1 MRYSTLH
8 VCPSQKSPSFS
19 NQSFFLFGSQV
30 PGVRSVPQ
38 VTTVTPPSQVGGASR
53 AGAVTTLTCQ
63 TWMRVTGGQES
74 VRSVSTTQ
82 RDRTVACATAVTMET
97 PRDAT
102 AEVSDC

>member
-1 MRYSTLH
+1 MFHLTTLFF
-8 VCPSQKSPSFS
+8 QKCHTFS
-19 NQSFFLFGSQV
+19 LNLFSYWSQV
-30 PGVRSVPQ
+30 PGVSSAPL

-82 RDRTVACATAVTMET
+82 RDQTVGCARVVTMET
-97 PRDAT
+97 PHDAT